1 MMSKD
6 NPKAMEATH
15 SLDDAF
21 PLNGIES
28 RLETIIEQNEELL
41 ELFRKIVNTTTQL
54 TANGAK
60 KK

>member
-1 MMSKD
+1 MSKD
-6 NPKAMEATH
+6 HPKAMEATH

-28 RLETIIEQNEELL
+28 RLETIIEQNDEIIQLL
-41 ELFRKIVNTTTQL
+41 KNLQ
-54 TANGAK
+54 TANGK

>member
-1 MMSKD
+1 MSKD
-6 NPKAMEATH
+6 NPKPQESTH

-41 ELFRKIVNTTTQL
+41 ELLNKFL
-54 TANGAK
+54 GSAGTANGNGGK